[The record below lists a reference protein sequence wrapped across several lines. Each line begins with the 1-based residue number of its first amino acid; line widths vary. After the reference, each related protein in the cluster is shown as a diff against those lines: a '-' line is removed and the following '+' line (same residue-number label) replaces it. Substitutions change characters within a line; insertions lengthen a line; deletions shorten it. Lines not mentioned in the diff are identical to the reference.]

1 MKNKITF
8 TAVFAFA
15 SVLVLAI
22 PSFASDVYK
31 AALTSSDAGSTN
43 TGDIGALN
51 RKATLQC
58 AIPACYRTGTS
69 TPLAANCA
77 TDYVLPINGYTAVAG
92 QPPKFERS
100 FDMGGDRYVVARA
113 TDGGNPDCLLFL
125 NTQKY

>member
-1 MKNKITF
+1 MKNKITL
-8 TAVFAFA
+8 AVFLALA
-15 SVLVLAI
+15 SVLALAL

-31 AALTSSDAGSTN
+31 AALTSTDAGSTN

-58 AIPACYRTGTS
+58 AIPACYRTGSSS
-69 TPLAANCA
+69 TLAADCT
-77 TDYVLPINGYTAVAG
+77 TDYRLPLVGYTAVAG

-100 FDMGGDRYVVARA
+100 FDMGGHRYVVARA

-125 NTQKY
+125 NTEKY